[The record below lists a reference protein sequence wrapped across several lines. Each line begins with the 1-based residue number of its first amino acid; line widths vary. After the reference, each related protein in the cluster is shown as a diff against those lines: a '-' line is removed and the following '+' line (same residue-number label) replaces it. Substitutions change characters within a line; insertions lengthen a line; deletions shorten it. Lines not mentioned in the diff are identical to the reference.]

1 MFEKLT
7 DKNKN
12 SESLVKTV
20 TYNIINSTS
29 GSKKLFEKNHTKILI
44 SVRFYKTYY
53 CQNITKYLSETRL
66 NTLAATKIFNI

>member
-20 TYNIINSTS
+20 TYNILNSAS
-29 GSKKLFEKNHTKILI
+29 GSKKLVKKIIWENFI

-53 CQNITKYLSETRL
+53 C
-66 NTLAATKIFNI
+66 